1 MNLLKDQIVQT
12 IGNNAAQRVSIL
24 AGQFTRSVPE
34 EKEAILAGLEFE
46 RWLAESCEE
55 CRN

>member
-1 MNLLKDQIVQT
+1 MNLLKDQIIQT
-12 IGNNAAQRVSIL
+12 IGNNAAQRVSSL
-24 AGQFTRSVPE
+24 AGQSARSIPE
-34 EKEAILAGLEFE
+34 EKETILAGLEFE